1 MIFKYSY
8 KSPIGTLLIECN
20 EKSLISLT
28 IIESNETDSSLI
40 ISKTVKWLDNYFA
53 GKKVDINDFIFEL
66 KGTKFQKDVWQEL
79 MKIPYG
85 QSTTYGDIASKLAK
99 KYGKSKMSAQAV
111 GQAVGKNPIAIIIP
125 CHRVLGQQQRLTG
138 YAYGLDVKRRLL
150 EIEGIAFKRASMM
163 L

>member
-28 IIESNETDSSLI
+28 ITESNETDPSLI

-53 GKKVDINDFIFEL
+53 GKEVDINDFIFEL

-85 QSTTYGDIASKLAK
+85 QSTTYGDIANKLAK

>member
-8 KSPIGTLLIECN
+8 NSPIGTLLIECN
-20 EKSLISLT
+20 EKSLISLMIT
-28 IIESNETDSSLI
+28 ESNETDSSLI

-53 GKKVDINDFIFEL
+53 GKEVNINNFIFEF
-66 KGTKFQKDVWQEL
+66 KGTKFQKDVWEEL

-85 QSTTYGDIASKLAK
+85 QSTTYGDIANKLAK

-125 CHRVLGQQQRLTG
+125 CHRVLGQRRKLTG

-150 EIEGIAFKRASMM
+150 EIEGVAFKRASD
-163 L
+163 